1 MQRHQFIIL
10 TLISTFIF
18 NLLIHLPIVGNIK
31 TNGLITSSKYSIKYL
46 ELFFVS
52 TNFEMN
58 ISSIL
63 TSQVFTGFFVA
74 PQNFSFTTL
83 SH

>member
-1 MQRHQFIIL
+1 M
-10 TLISTFIF
+10 
-18 NLLIHLPIVGNIK
+18 
-31 TNGLITSSKYSIKYL
+31 SSKYPVKYL

-58 ISSIL
+58 ILSTL

-74 PQNFSFTTL
+74 PQNSSFATFVLLNFNTIIPTKNFVAIIFYFN
-83 SH
+83 